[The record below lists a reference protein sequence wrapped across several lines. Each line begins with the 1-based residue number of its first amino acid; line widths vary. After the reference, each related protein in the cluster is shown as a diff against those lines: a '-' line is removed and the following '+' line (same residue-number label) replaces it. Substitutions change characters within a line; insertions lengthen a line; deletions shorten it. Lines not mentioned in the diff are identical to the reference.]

1 MRKQVTT
8 SIKRQILERWE
19 AHDGSISALASELR
33 AEGVIGKSATYRVI
47 YEATG
52 DDRAKSYISPARR
65 KSVLPAPSTDNVS
78 PGNPAQNLLDEVLGI
93 AAEVEAY
100 IKAFATLKNLAN
112 TQHRVDTLA
121 ASLRVLQAD
130 HERLETQL
138 RQRQNTIDKLVPIY
152 ARQARVQVDSR
163 GD

>member
-1 MRKQVTT
+1 MRKKVTA

-19 AHDGSISALASELR
+19 AHDGPISTLASQLI

-65 KSVLPAPSTDNVS
+65 QSVLPAPSTDTVS
-78 PGNPAQNLLDEVLGI
+78 PANPAQGLLDEVLGI
-93 AAEVEAY
+93 AAEVEGY
-100 IKAFATLKNLAN
+100 IKAFATLKTLAD
-112 TQHRVDTLA
+112 TQHRVDELSQ
-121 ASLRVLQAD
+121 SLKRLQSD

-138 RQRQNTIDKLVPIY
+138 RARESVINGLVPVY
-152 ARQARVQVDSR
+152 ARQARAQADSR

>member
-19 AHDGSISALASELR
+19 AHDGTISSLASQLI

-65 KSVLPAPSTDNVS
+65 KSVLPVPSTDTVS
-78 PGNPAQNLLDEVLGI
+78 PGNPAQGLLDEVLGI
-93 AAEVEAY
+93 AAEVEGFL
-100 IKAFATLKNLAN
+100 KAFATLKTLGD
-112 TQHRVDTLA
+112 TLSRVDELA
-121 ASLRVLQAD
+121 TSLKVLKVD
-130 HERLETQL
+130 HERLQVQL
-138 RQRQNTIDKLVPIY
+138 RARESVINGLVPVY
-152 ARQARVQVDSR
+152 ARQARVQADSR

>member
-19 AHDGSISALASELR
+19 AHDGTISTLASQLI

-65 KSVLPAPSTDNVS
+65 KSVLPVPSTDTVS
-78 PGNPAQNLLDEVLGI
+78 PGNPAQGLLDEVLGI
-93 AAEVEAY
+93 AAEVEGY
-100 IKAFATLKNLAN
+100 LKAFQTLKTLSSTLNKVDELA
-112 TQHRVDTLA
+112 T
-121 ASLRVLQAD
+121 SLKVLKVD

-138 RQRQNTIDKLVPIY
+138 RQRENTIDKLVPVY
-152 ARQARVQVDSR
+152 ARHAQIQAELRAK
-163 GD
+163 